1 MRREKAL
8 GGVAVAVA
16 VGTVLVLVLVPN
28 AIAAPERP
36 EPPEDP
42 VPPTEL
48 GIRDVSIS
56 DGPVSGATATIEVDV
71 RLTHQGGPAENVT
84 VEVRAI
90 DGESGMVKMTERT
103 DLGDVTRTGERR
115 VRTDLSVPRQGS
127 YRIETIAYLNGTRI
141 DEGTARV
148 SGVGSLTPAYADS
161 PVSFRRT
168 GGFGPAG
175 PLPSV
180 EYAIED
186 VESVH
191 NGRDR
196 VTVGVE
202 SYLTNGGDET
212 FGDLRLVVK
221 ARQADSNIVADE
233 AAVSVDRLRPGRSA
247 TPRVSLTVADEYN
260 YYLDAVLWRDGVV
273 LDTTRSAANLLPN
286 RTLAVNRSERE
297 SGLRVGDFDRSDPD
311 EVASQVTQTQ
321 EVERTVTVTVES
333 GSGGDGPG
341 LGAAVALVAV
351 VLGGVL
357 AARRGPDDESG
368 GESR

>member
-42 VPPTEL
+42 APPTEL

-191 NGRDR
+191 DGRDR
-196 VTVGVE
+196 DKRRECHPAAAAAPTRCLDPAPVVPAPLVVQVNPE
-202 SYLTNGGDET
+202 R
-212 FGDLRLVVK
+212 GDLH
-221 ARQADSNIVADE
+221 AT
-233 AAVSVDRLRPGRSA
+233 GRRRE
-247 TPRVSLTVADEYN
+247 RVSLPCRGAGLHGPRNGSWCVPDARPSVSDRPLRARSCPSMPAD
-260 YYLDAVLWRDGVV
+260 AR
-273 LDTTRSAANLLPN
+273 RSRRPRNLHPWSCMTAPPTL
-286 RTLAVNRSERE
+286 RTLV
-297 SGLRVGDFDRSDPD
+297 
-311 EVASQVTQTQ
+311 
-321 EVERTVTVTVES
+321 
-333 GSGGDGPG
+333 
-341 LGAAVALVAV
+341 
-351 VLGGVL
+351 
-357 AARRGPDDESG
+357 
-368 GESR
+368 SRPVP